1 MTSILITGIV
11 IYAIGAFLTALA
23 IGFFDMFFDMDDD
36 FGWFVI
42 GWFVIGLW
50 PLTLIFIGV
59 LSLGDAIE
67 EWVNKNPSA
76 AHRIGSI
83 LDHIT
88 IPFRPITLGRRIREW
103 LDNRRIEIRRKQE
116 RRP

>member
-23 IGFFDMFFDMDDD
+23 IGFFDMDDD
-36 FGWFVI
+36 F